1 MKMVREAGSPSL
13 QKQTV
18 KPECL
23 QGMES
28 GYEDILFQLGR
39 VIKAKDFIT
48 YINTVMPFI
57 SSNTLDYCFM
67 IILHKLL
74 LLCIIINNL

>member
-1 MKMVREAGSPSL
+1 MVREAGSPSL

-23 QGMES
+23 RGMES

-48 YINTVMPFI
+48 YKYCDAIYFIQHSGLLFHDNFTQITVIMY
-57 SSNTLDYCFM
+57 NY
-67 IILHKLL
+67 K
-74 LLCIIINNL
+74 